1 MILAAYFNIL
11 PKFRLFPFI
20 LFRAR
25 VIRTLSGMRQGQKGE
40 LSRLPLFPAHRD
52 PSRFQRRARLA
63 GKIPDFLS
71 FPHRFRE

>member
-25 VIRTLSGMRQGQKGE
+25 VIRTLSGMQHGQKGE
-40 LSRLPLFPAHRD
+40 LPFTPFPRASRSEPLSAQSAPRRQDTRLPLF
-52 PSRFQRRARLA
+52 SS
-63 GKIPDFLS
+63 S
-71 FPHRFRE
+71 FP

>member
-25 VIRTLSGMRQGQKGE
+25 VIRTLSGMRE
-40 LSRLPLFPAHRD
+40 EDLLRLPLFPAHRD